1 MPEGVQPDGSFHV
14 TYQVIQRPLVISV
27 AYVKSTFAPV
37 PLSRGTYWFVVK
49 KRPMRRDDATSHVIS
64 VGHHFRQITA
74 SCTISGANMVTKRMV
89 VLNVTKKLREDRV
102 SVHTW

>member
-1 MPEGVQPDGSFHV
+1 MTNV
-14 TYQVIQRPLVISV
+14 YL
-27 AYVKSTFAPV
+27 
-37 PLSRGTYWFVVK
+37 L
-49 KRPMRRDDATSHVIS
+49 VIS

-102 SVHTW
+102 SVHT